1 MYDDFWQTVLPIL
14 RRLETIVCTP
24 YNWDV
29 KGKRFVMIRNQRYVK
44 RFRTLSYILYAHMV
58 IMAWNL
64 FQVFTKESNLLLQ
77 ITSLGTAALTLF
89 ATLNRWMHQKGAFN
103 IVQFLNGMV
112 AFQLSSSERG
122 NINSNLQHKYATRVL
137 ASQFESI
144 LFLTNSRARKSERN
158 CIKLLNASN

>member
-1 MYDDFWQTVLPIL
+1 M
-14 RRLETIVCTP
+14 VCTP

-44 RFRTLSYILYAHMV
+44 RFRNLSYILYAHMV

-89 ATLNRWMHQKGAFN
+89 ATVNRSMHQKGAFN

-112 AFQLSSSERG
+112 AFQLSSTERG
-122 NINSNLQHKYATRVL
+122 NINSILQHKYASHVF
-137 ASQFESI
+137 ASQFESY
-144 LFLTNSRARKSERN
+144 LSLTNFRANKSERY